1 MSQWKLALQKEFS
14 SRYQEANPT
23 ILVIS
28 QDLTKTKRKE
38 NQQGTEQHELMKA
51 EMQKIYDQA
60 INEPVDDE
68 ENNTDVK

>member
-14 SRYQEANPT
+14 SRYKEANPT

-28 QDLTKTKRKE
+28 QDLAKTKRKE
-38 NQQGTEQHELMKA
+38 NQQGTEQHKLMKA

-60 INEPVDDE
+60 TNKSVDNE
-68 ENNTDVK
+68 ENDVDVK

>member
-23 ILVIS
+23 VLVIS

-38 NQQGTEQHELMKA
+38 NQQGTEQHKLMKA

-60 INEPVDDE
+60 TNKQADDE
-68 ENNTDVK
+68 ENNTDTK